1 MRPKEGPSRRLMESE
16 LFNPDPGWL
25 VPLDVNL
32 PSVTPLLHPSRASHR
47 RRGLL
52 QERLGIER
60 THMRRQY
67 APLMEAYDSI
77 PIVGRNKT
85 RELIEAD
92 VRELQFRDAI
102 RAYLNDRR
110 VGQSNVADLNVLVV
124 GSDKHDMTI
133 PYELG
138 EFARQVSFL
147 GPLYDD
153 TSRAVCRNAYAMTSV
168 CDFSE
173 VPDEE
178 LGVRVALHRPDAYDL
193 ILLYGGYES
202 PEFTSK
208 QFAQYLLGSLKP
220 NGRLITSA
228 LASLDTLRN
237 DIVGTATDSGDFQQL
252 LYPETAFINLA
263 HDDIYVPSPKTSPER
278 TNNRVVWSLGY
289 EDIYP
294 QYYPHLP
301 KHTWRLPTRKQLV
314 TSGAIVASLTSL
326 VADSG
331 HTAPFAC
338 APTETTI
345 NSNYTN
351 SVDTDFR
358 LKNGKE
364 IAVFTN
370 NNVVA
375 ISLAP
380 LSVYE
385 MPRVSDF
392 SVDNTPYQ
400 LIATPEEVLLCAGN
414 MQNGAK

>member
-1 MRPKEGPSRRLMESE
+1 MRPKEGPSRRLKESE

-25 VPLDVNL
+25 VPLGVNL
-32 PSVTPLLHPSRASHR
+32 PSVTPLLHPSRASRR

-52 QERLGIER
+52 RERLGIEK

-77 PIVGRNKT
+77 PMVGRNKT

-92 VRELQFRDAI
+92 IRELQFRDAI
-102 RAYLNDRR
+102 RAYLNNRG
-110 VGQSNVADLNVLVV
+110 VGKSNVADLNVLVV

-147 GPLYDD
+147 GPLYDEP
-153 TSRAVCRNAYAMTSV
+153 TRAVSRNTYSMTSD
-168 CDFSE
+168 CDFFE
-173 VPDEE
+173 VPDNE

-193 ILLYGGYES
+193 ILLYGGYTN
-202 PEFTSK
+202 PDFTSE
-208 QFAQYLLGSLKP
+208 QFAAYLLGSLKP

-237 DIVGTATDSGDFQQL
+237 DVVGKATLSGNFQQL
-252 LYPETAFINLA
+252 PYPETAFINLA
-263 HDDIYVPSPKTSPER
+263 HDDIYVPSPRTSPDK
-278 TNNRVVWSLGY
+278 TNNRIVWSLGQ
-289 EDIYP
+289 EDIYAM
-294 QYYPHLP
+294 YYPHLP
-301 KHTWRLPTRKQLV
+301 EHKWRVPTGRQL
-314 TSGAIVASLTSL
+314 LTTGVIAGSL
-326 VADSG
+326 VSFVSDSG
-331 HTAPFAC
+331 HTAPYAC

-345 NSNYTN
+345 NANYTN
-351 SVDTDFR
+351 DSNTDFR
-358 LKNGKE
+358 LLNGEE

-375 ISLAP
+375 VSLSP
-380 LSVYE
+380 RSVYE
-385 MPRVSDF
+385 MPRVLDF
-392 SVDNTPYQ
+392 SVGKTPYQ
-400 LIATPEEVLLCAGN
+400 LIASPEEVLLCAGN